1 MFFFLQ
7 NYNINQLFLLTSE
20 SMTVRSYGGSLGA
33 QLDHTLEAHF
43 NQSINQSRLFH
54 HKDIGIK

>member
-20 SMTVRSYGGSLGA
+20 SMTVRSYGGGLGA
-33 QLDHTLEAHF
+33 QLDHTLEAHLGPGA
-43 NQSINQSRLFH
+43 STL
-54 HKDIGIK
+54 